1 MLAIVAISAVSG
13 LRRGAALQLFSYGGF
28 WGGLLLGAV
37 LTPVVATHIHSTT
50 GKAVVAIVLV
60 LGFAFVLGTV
70 GSVIGLHSG
79 AALRRVKLGPVDSG
93 LGVGVAVIATLL
105 VVWLAGSLIGASS
118 FTSLASAMQKSRDR
132 AGSRQRAARNPPRYS
147 RRSRPSSAKRA
158 SRSSSAGSRPRSP
171 DSCPCPARL
180 R

>member
-1 MLAIVAISAVSG
+1 M
-13 LRRGAALQLFSYGGF
+13 
-28 WGGLLLGAV
+28 
-37 LTPVVATHIHSTT
+37 
-50 GKAVVAIVLV
+50 LV

-118 FTSLASAMQKSRDR
+118 FTSLASAMQSR
-132 AGSRQRAARNPPRYS
+132 GSCGLSTTCS
-147 RRSRPSSAKRA
+147 RRRRTIFARVETFLGHEGFPQVFSGLPPAIAGFVPAALKLGRRTPPSTPPSL
-158 SRSSSAGSRPRSP
+158 PR
-171 DSCPCPARL
+171 
-180 R
+180 